1 MDDFWYEYVK
11 LIYEEKE
18 KLLYMDTDSIIVY
31 IKTDDIYA
39 DIQKDFETDF
49 LIQAVNYTGH
59 YQKRKMRK

>member
-1 MDDFWYEYVK
+1 MYDFWYEYVK

-39 DIQKDFETDF
+39 DIQKDFEMDL
-49 LIQAVNYTGH
+49 LIQAVNYTDH